1 MNDLSDLDFFAR
13 LMQCDTLTAA
23 AQVFGVT
30 PPAVSRRLALVEKRL
45 GVRLLNRTTRTL
57 ALTPEGAR
65 YLSQGRRILEALA
78 ELESALTGAQ
88 FEPQG
93 MLRVNATLGFG
104 RRHIAPAVSAFVRAY
119 PKVEV
124 QLQLTDRGPAL
135 TGGAFDVSIRFGEPP
150 DSRLLSRKIVA
161 NHRVLCAAPAYL
173 DQRPAIESPRDLCQ
187 QSCIVVRE
195 NDEAYGRWQLFSGDR
210 QQTIKVSG
218 PLSTNDGEAAVNW
231 GLEGH
236 GVILRSMW
244 DIASHLQSGRL
255 RRVLPS
261 WQGAP
266 ADIWALYALQSPLSA
281 KVRVFVDFLVQYFAG
296 AWADRSSNVAV
307 FEP

>member
-1 MNDLSDLDFFAR
+1 MNNLSDLDFFAR
-13 LMQCDTLTAA
+13 LMQCKTLTAA

-30 PPAVSRRLALVEKRL
+30 PPAVSRRLATVEKRL
-45 GVRLLNRTTRTL
+45 GVCLLNRTTRTL
-57 ALTPEGAR
+57 ALTPEGVR
-65 YLSQGRRILEALA
+65 YLSQGQRILEALS

-93 MLRVNATLGFG
+93 VLRVNATLGFG
-104 RRHIAPAVSAFVRAY
+104 RRHIAPVVSAFVRAY

-135 TGGAFDVSIRFGEPP
+135 TGGVFDVSIRFGEPP
-150 DSRLLSRKIVA
+150 DSRLFSRKIVA

-173 DQRPAIESPRDLCQ
+173 DRHPTIESPRDLSQ

-195 NDEAYGRWQLFSGDR
+195 NDEAYGRWQLFSGDQ

-231 GLEGH
+231 GLEGQ
-236 GVILRSMW
+236 GIILRSIW
-244 DIASHLQSGRL
+244 DIAPYLQSGRL

-266 ADIWALYALQSPLSA
+266 ADIWALYAAQSPLSA
-281 KVRVFVDFLVQYFAG
+281 KVRVFVDFLVEHFAG
-296 AWADRSSNVAV
+296 EWGDRVPN
-307 FEP
+307 

>member
-1 MNDLSDLDFFAR
+1 MNDLSDLSFFAR
-13 LMQCDTLTAA
+13 LMQCGTLTAA
-23 AQVFGVT
+23 AQALGVT
-30 PPAVSRRLALVEKRL
+30 PPAVSRRLATVEKRL

-57 ALTPEGAR
+57 ALTPEGVR
-65 YLSQGRRILEALA
+65 YLSEGQRILDALS

-104 RRHIAPAVSAFVRAY
+104 RRHIAPAISAFVHAY

-124 QLQLTDRGPAL
+124 QLQLSDRRPAL
-135 TGGAFDVSIRFGEPP
+135 TDGAFDVSIRFGEPP

-173 DQRPAIESPRDLCQ
+173 DRSPAIEFPRDLCQ

-195 NDEAYGRWQLFSGDR
+195 NDEAYGRWLLFSGDH
-210 QQTIKVSG
+210 QQMIKVSG

-231 GLEGH
+231 GLAGH
-236 GVILRSMW
+236 GIILRSMW
-244 DIASHLQSGRL
+244 DIASHLESGRL
-255 RRVLPS
+255 RRVLPN

-266 ADIWALYALQSPLSA
+266 ADIWALYAPQSLLSA
-281 KVRVFVDFLVQYFAG
+281 KVRVFIDFLAQYFEG
-296 AWADRSSNVAV
+296 A
-307 FEP
+307 

>member
-13 LMQCDTLTAA
+13 LMQCDSLSAA
-23 AQVFGVT
+23 AQMLGVT
-30 PPAVSRRLALVEKRL
+30 PPAVSRRLAAVEKRL
-45 GVRLLNRTTRTL
+45 GVCLLTRTTRTL

-65 YLSQGRRILEALA
+65 YLSQGQRILDALA

-93 MLRVNATLGFG
+93 ILRVNATLGFG

-135 TGGAFDVSIRFGEPP
+135 TGGVFDVSIRFGEPP
-150 DSRLLSRKIVA
+150 DSRLRSRKIVT
-161 NHRVLCAAPAYL
+161 NHRVLCAAPTYL
-173 DQRPAIESPRDLCQ
+173 ERHPAIESPRDLGQ
-187 QSCIVVRE
+187 QCCIVVRE
-195 NDEAYGRWQLFSGDR
+195 NEDVYGRWQLFSGDR
-210 QQTIKVSG
+210 QQTVKVSG
-218 PLSTNDGEAAVNW
+218 ALSTNDGETAVNW

-244 DIASHLQSGRL
+244 DIAPHLQSGRL

-266 ADIWALYALQSPLSA
+266 ADIWALYAQQSPLSA

-296 AWADRSSNVAV
+296 QWVG
-307 FEP
+307 